1 MFYYISSFFGGIV
14 DRFFYSIHHMN
25 VTQWGIVAILAVF
38 VGFLA
43 LKTKIYSV
51 SPGHNLAAKILPRK
65 FSRGT
70 AALDNAD
77 VPNRRLCSILTQS
90 VNQTDSTPT
99 RYGSRAFQ
107 SAKRSIRSTSDA
119 WYP

>member
-43 LKTKIYSV
+43 LKTKI
-51 SPGHNLAAKILPRK
+51 
-65 FSRGT
+65 
-70 AALDNAD
+70 
-77 VPNRRLCSILTQS
+77 
-90 VNQTDSTPT
+90 
-99 RYGSRAFQ
+99 
-107 SAKRSIRSTSDA
+107 
-119 WYP
+119 